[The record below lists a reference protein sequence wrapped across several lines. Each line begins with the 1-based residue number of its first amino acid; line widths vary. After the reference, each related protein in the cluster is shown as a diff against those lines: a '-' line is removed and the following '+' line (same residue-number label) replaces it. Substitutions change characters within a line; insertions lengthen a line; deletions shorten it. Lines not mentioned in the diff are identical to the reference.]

1 MSAPALLADIGG
13 TYARFALAVDGDIR
27 AETHLEVARYAEP
40 EDALRDFLGR
50 VDHARM
56 PAVAAFAVA
65 GPVEGDRVELTN
77 SEWTLSAEE
86 LHARFDF
93 DRVVL
98 VNDFAAIAWAVPRLT
113 DADLVKIGGGEGDPR
128 APAAI
133 LGPGTGLGVAGLI
146 PGKGGATVLVTEG
159 GHATMAPA
167 DERDGQII
175 DRLRRRF
182 GHVSAERVLSGEG
195 MVNLYETISEIEGR
209 PAIAST
215 AAAITEYALDGGC
228 PASIAAL
235 EVFCAMLGTAAGN
248 LALTMGARGGV
259 YIAGGI
265 VPRFVDY
272 LERSPFRDR
281 FEDKGRFR
289 RYLAGIPTWVVVH
302 PDPAFLGLV
311 RLLERMGGA
320 AEPGDGAD

>member
-1 MSAPALLADIGG
+1 MSGTALLADIGG
-13 TYARFALAVDGDIR
+13 TNARFALVSDGVIR
-27 AETHLEVARYAEP
+27 SETHLEVSRYAEP
-40 EDALRDFLGR
+40 AEALRDFLDR
-50 VDHARM
+50 VRPDPM
-56 PAVAAFAVA
+56 PTVAAFAVA

-77 SEWTLSAEE
+77 SEWTVSAEE
-86 LHARFDF
+86 LHERFDF

-98 VNDFAAIAWAVPRLT
+98 INDFAAIAWAVPRLSNE
-113 DADLVKIGGGEGDPR
+113 DLVKIGGGEGDPR

-159 GHATMAPA
+159 GHATMSPA
-167 DERDGQII
+167 DERDGEII

-195 MVNLYETISEIEGR
+195 MVNLYETISEIKGR

-215 AAAITEYALDGGC
+215 AAAITEHALSGGC
-228 PASIAAL
+228 PASVAAL
-235 EVFCAMLGTAAGN
+235 EVFCGMLGTVAGN
-248 LALTMGARGGV
+248 LALTLGARGGV

-265 VPRFVDY
+265 VPRFADF
-272 LERSPFRDR
+272 LANSSFRDR
-281 FEDKGRFR
+281 FEAKGRFSG
-289 RYLAGIPTWVVVH
+289 YLAGTPTWVVVH

-311 RLLERMGGA
+311 RLLERM
-320 AEPGDGAD
+320 DGAE